1 MPAYVELLYA
11 DPLYATNG
19 AATLYYVVYDAAE
32 DAPTDAQIVSGMAWE
47 HAVAAVNAAAR
58 ETTGE
63 QSFAEV
69 TGLDPGSYRAAFVW
83 YDDEDYSNVSV
94 SGAVNVTGIPVLSGA
109 SFASRAP
116 SVTLTY

>member
-1 MPAYVELLYA
+1 M
-11 DPLYATNG
+11 T
-19 AATLYYVVYDAAE
+19 TLYYVVYPSTE
-32 DAPTDAQIVSGMAWE
+32 DAPTGAQIVSGLSWTP
-47 HAVAAVNAAAR
+47 AVAAGNAAAR

-63 QSFAEV
+63 QSFPEV
-69 TGLDPGSYRAAFVW
+69 TGLDPGIYRAAFVW

-94 SGAVNVTGIPVLSGA
+94 SDAVNVTGIPVLSGA